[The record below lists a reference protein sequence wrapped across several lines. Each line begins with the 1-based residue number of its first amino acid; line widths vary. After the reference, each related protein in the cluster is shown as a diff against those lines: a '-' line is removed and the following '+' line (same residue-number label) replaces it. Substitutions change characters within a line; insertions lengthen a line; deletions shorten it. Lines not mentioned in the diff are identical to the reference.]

1 VPEGAGATGDGV
13 GEIWA
18 FVGRL
23 PPKQRGAVFL
33 RFAGGLPYR
42 DIAAVLDCSEQAAR
56 RSVHEGIKTL
66 RQEWKP

>member
-1 VPEGAGATGDGV
+1 V